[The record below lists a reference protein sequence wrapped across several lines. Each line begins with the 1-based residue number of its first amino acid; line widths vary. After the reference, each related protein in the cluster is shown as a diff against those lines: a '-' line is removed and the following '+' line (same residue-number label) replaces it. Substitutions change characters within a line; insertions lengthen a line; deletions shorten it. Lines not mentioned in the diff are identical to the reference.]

1 MTEGTLEALAR
12 FAIEKGTTQRRV
24 IAEALAKHGV
34 QVSSHDLE
42 ERPQPRR
49 RGRG

>member
-1 MTEGTLEALAR
+1 
-12 FAIEKGTTQRRV
+12 V